1 MYEFVRQPKWIIA
14 HLLTGLLLTV
24 FIFAGFWQLDRH
36 DKRVKLNNTIA
47 TQIESK
53 TLPLE
58 AFSATEAKSL
68 EYRIFQGQA
77 SWIPE
82 DAVLIRNRSYQE
94 LSGCHLA
101 VPVMVQPQEAIIV
114 IVGWLQDTECVSP
127 NSFVPEGEV
136 TLTARARLTQ
146 KRGAIGPKDAEN
158 GRLESLARV
167 DVARIDKQ
175 TSINLAPHYLELI
188 NAEPTVKNVF
198 SIDPPSTNN
207 GPHLAYAIQWLL
219 FFGVGVVGYPLFL
232 RRQAIHGES
241 ESLDS

>member
-1 MYEFVRQPKWIIA
+1 VYAFVRQPKWIFA
-14 HLLTGLLLTV
+14 HLLTGLLLTL
-24 FIFAGFWQLDRH
+24 FIFAGFWQLERH
-36 DKRVKLNNTIA
+36 DKRVKLNNTIT

-58 AFSATEAKSL
+58 TFSSTETKRL
-68 EYRIFQGQA
+68 EYRIFQGQG
-77 SWIPE
+77 SWMPE

-101 VPVMVQPQEAIIV
+101 VPLMVQPQEAIVV

-127 NSFVPEGEV
+127 NPFVPKGKV
-136 TLTARARLTQ
+136 VLTARARLTQ

-158 GRLESLARV
+158 GQLESMARV

-188 NAEPTVKNVF
+188 NAEPIVENVF
-198 SIDPPSTNN
+198 LLEPPLTNN

-219 FFGVGVVGYPLFL
+219 FFGVGIIGYPLFL
-232 RRQAIHGES
+232 RRQAIHGEN
-241 ESLDS
+241 ESLDN